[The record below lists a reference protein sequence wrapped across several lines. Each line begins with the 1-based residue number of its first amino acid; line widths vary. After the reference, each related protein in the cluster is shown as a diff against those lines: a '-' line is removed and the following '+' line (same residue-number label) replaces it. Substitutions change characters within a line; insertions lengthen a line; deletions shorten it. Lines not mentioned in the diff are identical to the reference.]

1 VLYFRAMKQIFQFIF
16 MFFLAFQL
24 SAQPGEMNPGEKQPS
39 TEEQL
44 AGQFYQNGEWAKAA
58 ELYEKLYVGAPV
70 NFYYSQLVNCYLN
83 LKDIKLAEK
92 LINKQIKRYPRQLSY
107 IIDLAYVYQASGEA
121 DKAKKQYEKG
131 LKNLDFFDDKQV
143 MELAV
148 AYENRKQTDLAIK
161 TYIDAREAAP
171 RAYNF
176 NIELAALYA
185 KKGETEKLLSE
196 YTDLIAV
203 QGYNYIEPI
212 QQSLQDMMLEDEA
225 GSKSEL
231 IRTHLLKQIQKNP
244 DNIIY
249 SDLLIWFFIQKKDFE
264 SALSQTKSLDKRL
277 KENGRR
283 VMELARTC
291 MSNDQFETGQKA
303 YQYVID
309 KGQQN
314 EMQLFAKRELSMA
327 SYKRLVNANTYSA
340 EQLAAL
346 ELLMTNTLKEMGSND
361 QSSSLAIRLG
371 HLKAFYKNE
380 TDTALV
386 LLESFIVP
394 SAGLSLRP
402 LNEVKLEI
410 ADIQLL
416 KGDVWES
423 TLTYSQVEKAMKND
437 TLGQE
442 AKFRNAKL
450 AYYKGEFEWAK
461 AQLDVLKAA
470 TTKLIANDALELSLL
485 IGDNTAF
492 DSTGEA
498 LRMFSRADLWLYQN
512 KAPAA
517 LATLDSLNASFP
529 ENTLADDILFRKA
542 KVVIKQGKFEEA
554 IIHLETILLKHRT
567 DILADNALFMLAS
580 LHEKQLNNPT
590 KAMDLYKELMTDFP
604 GSLFVVEARKRFRT
618 LRGDAVQ

>member
-1 VLYFRAMKQIFQFIF
+1 MKHLLQFL
-16 MFFLAFQL
+16 FFILFAVQM
-24 SAQPGEMNPGEKQPS
+24 SAQPGDMNPGEKQPS

-44 AGQFYQNGEWAKAA
+44 AGQFYQNSEWEKAA
-58 ELYEKLYVGAPV
+58 ELYEKLYTDAPV

-83 LKDIKLAEK
+83 LKDIKQAEK
-92 LINKQIKRYPRQLSY
+92 LINKQIKRYPRQLTY
-107 IIDLAYVYQASGEA
+107 VIDLAYAYQANGEA
-121 DKAKKQYEKG
+121 EKAKKQYEKG
-131 LKNLDFFDDKQV
+131 LKNLDPFDDKQV
-143 MELAV
+143 MELAT

-176 NIELAALYA
+176 NIELAALYS
-185 KKGETEKLLSE
+185 KKGETEKLLDE

-203 QGYNYIEPI
+203 QGYNYMEPI
-212 QQSLQDMMLEDEA
+212 QQSLQDMMLEDETGTKA
-225 GSKSEL
+225 EI
-231 IRTHLLKQIQKNP
+231 IREHLLKQIQRNP
-244 DNIIY
+244 DNLIY
-249 SDLLIWFFIQKKDFE
+249 SDLLIWLFVQKKDFE
-264 SALSQTKSLDKRL
+264 SALNQTKALDKRL
-277 KENGRR
+277 KEDGRR

-291 MSNDQFETGQKA
+291 MSNEQFETGQKA
-303 YQYVID
+303 YQYVIE
-309 KGQQN
+309 KGPKS
-314 EMQLFAKRELSMA
+314 ELQLFAKRELSMA
-327 SYKRLVNANTYSA
+327 SYKRLINATTYSP
-340 EQLAAL
+340 EQLNAL
-346 ELLMTNTLKEMGSND
+346 EKLMTNTLKEMGSND
-361 QSSSLAIRLG
+361 QSASLAIRLA

-386 LLESFIVP
+386 LLESFIQ
-394 SAGLSLRP
+394 SNAGLSLRP

-416 KGDVWES
+416 QGDVWES

-442 AKFRNAKL
+442 AKYRNAKL

-492 DSTGEA
+492 DTTGEA

-512 KAPAA
+512 KAAAA

-529 ENTLADDILFRKA
+529 ENTLQDDILYRKA
-542 KVVIKQGKFEEA
+542 KVVMKQGKFAEA
-554 IIHLETILLKHRT
+554 VTFLDGILTKHRS
-567 DILADNALFMLAS
+567 DILADNALFMLATIT
-580 LHEKQLNNPT
+580 EQQLNNPT

-604 GSLFVVEARKRFRT
+604 GSLYVVEARKRFRT